1 MTLREGYGAVMEHV
15 EVARAESERGE
26 VVLRERRDPEQ
37 SDGPHALELRVNGV
51 FVMDT
56 LETATEQQLAA
67 AALARVDE
75 PRSVVIGGLGLGFTL
90 REVLADKRVERVAVV
105 EIEGA
110 LVRWMRDGTVP
121 HGPGFLADERVHVVE
136 ADIRTAMAEATPQ
149 AYDLVLLDVDNGPDF
164 LVYEDN
170 AEVYGVPFLTQVRG
184 ALRPGG
190 TVAVWSSS
198 ESEVLGAALR
208 EVYGD
213 ATAVPYDVALTQP
226 EGRTRDEQYWL
237 YLARCS

>member
-1 MTLREGYGAVMEHV
+1 MEHV

-26 VVLRERRDPEQ
+26 VVLRERHDPEQ
-37 SDGPHALELRVNGV
+37 PDGPHALELRVNGV

-121 HGPGFLADERVHVVE
+121 HGRALLTDPRVEVAVGDVRRVIE
-136 ADIRTAMAEATPQ
+136 DAAPSSL
-149 AYDLVLLDVDNGPDF
+149 DLVLLDVDN
-164 LVYEDN
+164 
-170 AEVYGVPFLTQVRG
+170 
-184 ALRPGG
+184 RPGYLVHDANRAIYG
-190 TVAVWSSS
+190 RDLLEAARRALGDHGLCVVWSAAHDAS
-198 ESEVLGAALR
+198 LDRALR
-208 EVYGD
+208 EVFGH
-213 ATAVPYDVALTQP
+213 AEAAAYDVDLQ
-226 EGRTRDEQYWL
+226 GRAEQYWL
-237 YLARCS
+237 HLGGVRSTT

>member
-1 MTLREGYGAVMEHV
+1 MEHV

-26 VVLRERRDPEQ
+26 VVLRERLDPDHPE
-37 SDGPHALELRVNGV
+37 GPHALELRVNGV

-56 LETATEQQLAA
+56 LETRTEQQLAA

-75 PRSVVIGGLGLGFTL
+75 PRSVVIAGLGLGFTL
-90 REVLADKRVERVAVV
+90 QEVLADKRVERVSVV

-121 HGPGFLADERVHVVE
+121 HGPGFLADERVHIIE
-136 ADIRTAMAEATPQ
+136 ADVRTAMAEATRE
-149 AYDLVLLDVDNGPDF
+149 AHDLVLLDVDNGPDF

-170 AEVYGVPFLTQVRG
+170 AAIYGATFLHQVRDT
-184 ALRPGG
+184 LRPGG

-198 ESEVLGAALR
+198 ESETLGEVLR
-208 EVYGD
+208 EVFGD
-213 ATAVPYDVALTQP
+213 AVAVPYDVALTQP

-237 YLARCS
+237 YLARRPGDPASQQRV